1 MPLRNVILSNIIGD
15 NLLRF
20 YIPIGEEDVSEWHL
34 TLILQRDRYFES
46 IKGIIAGLIS
56 SEVPTIASFLRK
68 NQRPLRVSSL
78 NLLGSLIQNGLTN
91 CDDVLVELPQL
102 INEQDLHVAQL
113 GKT

>member
-1 MPLRNVILSNIIGD
+1 MD
-15 NLLRF
+15 TF
-20 YIPIGEEDVSEWHL
+20 EPIKGM
-34 TLILQRDRYFES
+34 IA
-46 IKGIIAGLIS
+46 GIIA

-113 GKT
+113 GEFLADFMAFKVVFSDAFGGFGTRSKNINK

>member
-1 MPLRNVILSNIIGD
+1 MTWG
-15 NLLRF
+15 
-20 YIPIGEEDVSEWHL
+20 
-34 TLILQRDRYFES
+34 TLNRK
-46 IKGIIAGLIS
+46 KGMIAGLIA

-113 GKT
+113 GKIISDFMVFHCVFSHAFGGFGIGSKNINK

>member
-1 MPLRNVILSNIIGD
+1 MRTISVLFPW
-15 NLLRF
+15 NL
-20 YIPIGEEDVSEWHL
+20 
-34 TLILQRDRYFES
+34 YFES
-46 IKGIIAGLIS
+46 VKGMIAGLIS

-113 GKT
+113 G